1 MISFYILVIIG
12 AILLWI
18 LLANIGTF
26 KFIGWIS
33 SVLGKGAKDAME
45 DKENDKNEKESKDE

>member
-33 SVLGKGAKDAME
+33 SHLSNGVKDAME
-45 DKENDKNEKESKDE
+45 DKENENKEDKKDE

>member
-1 MISFYILVIIG
+1 MISFYILVIIV

-26 KFIGWIS
+26 KLIGWIS
-33 SVLGKGAKDAME
+33 SHLSNGVKDAME
-45 DKENDKNEKESKDE
+45 DKENENKEDKKDE

>member
-18 LLANIGTF
+18 LLANINAF
-26 KFIGWIS
+26 KLIGWIS
-33 SVLGKGAKDAME
+33 SHLSNGVKDAME
-45 DKENDKNEKESKDE
+45 DKENENKEDKKDE

>member
-1 MISFYILVIIG
+1 MTSFYILIIIG

-18 LLANIGTF
+18 LLANLDAF

-33 SVLGKGAKDAME
+33 SHLGKGVKDAME
-45 DKENDKNEKESKDE
+45 DKEENEEEKKDE

>member
-33 SVLGKGAKDAME
+33 SHLSNGVKNAME
-45 DKENDKNEKESKDE
+45 DKENENKEDKKDE

>member
-33 SVLGKGAKDAME
+33 SHLSNDVKDAME
-45 DKENDKNEKESKDE
+45 DKENENKEDKKDE

>member
-18 LLANIGTF
+18 LLVNIGTF

-33 SVLGKGAKDAME
+33 SHLSNGVKDAME
-45 DKENDKNEKESKDE
+45 DKENENKEDKKDE

>member
-33 SVLGKGAKDAME
+33 SALGKGAKDAME
-45 DKENDKNEKESKDE
+45 DKEDDEDEKEDKDE

>member
-26 KFIGWIS
+26 KIIGWIS
-33 SVLGKGAKDAME
+33 SHLSNGVKDAME
-45 DKENDKNEKESKDE
+45 DKENENKEDKKDE

>member
-26 KFIGWIS
+26 KLIGWIS
-33 SVLGKGAKDAME
+33 SALGKGAKDAME
-45 DKENDKNEKESKDE
+45 DKEDEKENKDE

>member
-1 MISFYILVIIG
+1 MISFYILIVLA

-45 DKENDKNEKESKDE
+45 DKEDEKENKDE

>member
-1 MISFYILVIIG
+1 MISFYILIILA

-18 LLANIGTF
+18 LLANLGTF
-26 KFIGWIS
+26 NFIGWIS

-45 DKENDKNEKESKDE
+45 DKKDKEKYDE

>member
-18 LLANIGTF
+18 LLANINAF
-26 KFIGWIS
+26 KLIGWIS
-33 SVLGKGAKDAME
+33 SHLSNGVKDAMD
-45 DKENDKNEKESKDE
+45 DKEDEKENKDE

>member
-26 KFIGWIS
+26 KLIGWIS
-33 SVLGKGAKDAME
+33 SHLSNGVKDAME
-45 DKENDKNEKESKDE
+45 DKENENKEDKKDE

>member
-1 MISFYILVIIG
+1 MISFYILIIIA

-18 LLANIGTF
+18 LLANLDAF

-33 SVLGKGAKDAME
+33 SHLGKGVKNAME
-45 DKENDKNEKESKDE
+45 DKENEEEKKDE

>member
-33 SVLGKGAKDAME
+33 SHLSNGVKDAME
-45 DKENDKNEKESKDE
+45 DKENESKEDKKDE

>member
-33 SVLGKGAKDAME
+33 SHLSNGVKDAME
-45 DKENDKNEKESKDE
+45 DKENENKEDKKMS

>member
-33 SVLGKGAKDAME
+33 SHLSNGVKDAME
-45 DKENDKNEKESKDE
+45 GKENENKEDKKDE

>member
-33 SVLGKGAKDAME
+33 SHLINGVKDAME
-45 DKENDKNEKESKDE
+45 DKENENKEDKKDE

>member
-1 MISFYILVIIG
+1 MTSLYILIIIG

-18 LLANIGTF
+18 LLANINAF

-33 SVLGKGAKDAME
+33 SHLSNGVKDAME
-45 DKENDKNEKESKDE
+45 DKENENEEEKKDE

>member
-1 MISFYILVIIG
+1 MTSFYILIIIG

-33 SVLGKGAKDAME
+33 SHLSNGVKDAME
-45 DKENDKNEKESKDE
+45 DKENENKEEKKDE

>member
-1 MISFYILVIIG
+1 MISFYILIILA

-33 SVLGKGAKDAME
+33 SALGKGAKDAME
-45 DKENDKNEKESKDE
+45 DKEEKENKDE

>member
-1 MISFYILVIIG
+1 MISFYILVILA

-18 LLANIGTF
+18 LLANLGTF
-26 KFIGWIS
+26 NFIGWIS

-45 DKENDKNEKESKDE
+45 DKEDKEKENE

>member
-26 KFIGWIS
+26 KLIGWIS
-33 SVLGKGAKDAME
+33 SHLSNGVKDAME
-45 DKENDKNEKESKDE
+45 NKENENKEDKKDE